1 MPNKLCADCGRSFR
15 TRAGLFKHVNAVHKQ
30 TYKYKCQTCDKA
42 FAEKHQLKAHLVQHG
57 GDPVEC
63 HICQKRFT
71 TAYSLKRHMAG
82 AHENVRHTC
91 ATCKSVFAD
100 KDALKE
106 HVSGL
111 HKLQYRYVC
120 QVPMCGAKYR
130 WRSSLFR
137 HEKAKHPKNW
147 STWKHDKRLLNGYFH

>member
-42 FAEKHQLKAHLVQHG
+42 FAEKHQLKAHLVQHR

-63 HICQKRFT
+63 HICQKTFT

-91 ATCKSVFAD
+91 TTCKSVFAD
-100 KDALKE
+100 KDGLKE
-106 HVSGL
+106 YVSGL
-111 HKLQYRYVC
+111 HNLHTSINKR
-120 QVPMCGAKYR
+120 
-130 WRSSLFR
+130 
-137 HEKAKHPKNW
+137 KAILSNGNEP
-147 STWKHDKRLLNGYFH
+147 SFTILLRLIHVFK